1 MSISVFEHPF
11 LTGLFGDDE
20 EISSLFTAYADIAAM
35 LKFEAAL
42 AGAQAD
48 LGIIP
53 AHAAE
58 RIMSATE
65 TMEPDLAQLEHGTAR
80 DGVVVPALVRNLR
93 KTVGEDVAA
102 HVHFG
107 ATSQDVIDTSLML
120 RLARV
125 RDILVARI
133 EQLSERFNWLETP
146 FGQNDLTAYTRMQ
159 PAISTTVADRVESWR
174 APFSDHAQRL
184 AALQFLLQFGG
195 AAGTL
200 EKFVGKGAKLRAE
213 LAKRLGLEDRPQWHS
228 QRAFIADFGHLL
240 SLVTGSLG
248 KFGQDIA
255 LMAELRDEISLSGG
269 GGSSAMPHKQNPVRA
284 ELLVTLARFNA
295 VQVSGLHQAM
305 VHEQERSG
313 TAWMLEW
320 MILPPVV
327 AATGAALKAALVLS
341 DNIVRMGKDR
351 LPET

>member
-125 RDILVARI
+125 RDIL
-133 EQLSERFNWLETP
+133 
-146 FGQNDLTAYTRMQ
+146 
-159 PAISTTVADRVESWR
+159 
-174 APFSDHAQRL
+174 
-184 AALQFLLQFGG
+184 
-195 AAGTL
+195 
-200 EKFVGKGAKLRAE
+200 
-213 LAKRLGLEDRPQWHS
+213 
-228 QRAFIADFGHLL
+228 
-240 SLVTGSLG
+240 
-248 KFGQDIA
+248 
-255 LMAELRDEISLSGG
+255 
-269 GGSSAMPHKQNPVRA
+269 
-284 ELLVTLARFNA
+284 
-295 VQVSGLHQAM
+295 
-305 VHEQERSG
+305 
-313 TAWMLEW
+313 
-320 MILPPVV
+320 
-327 AATGAALKAALVLS
+327 
-341 DNIVRMGKDR
+341 
-351 LPET
+351 